1 MCREKYFGTF
11 LPNVVALKSVKKL
24 SALKLLCFGIENVD
38 EIDSC
43 LIFPGEDEKLTVN

>member
-1 MCREKYFGTF
+1 MPRIFFGKF
-11 LPNVVALKSVKKL
+11 LLNVVAIKSVKKL
-24 SALKLLCFGIENVD
+24 SVLKLLCFGIEYVD